1 MIFQTGNNAPPQ
13 MCDFIIAVPDPSA
26 HAHVTFSIR
35 RNEARQQHEAGTLV
49 TN

>member
-1 MIFQTGNNAPPQ
+1 MY
-13 MCDFIIAVPDPSA
+13 DFIITLPDPSD